1 MISTLKNNITLLK
14 IQRKSLQRSL
24 EMMDDNWGTYTNEAG
39 FKMADSKF
47 MKTLMDKEYICPF
60 SHPFNGG
67 AKPFLAEMYKV
78 MTEEMIKDIDKSVVV
93 SSHLIDQGT

>member
-1 MISTLKNNITLLK
+1 
-14 IQRKSLQRSL
+14 
-24 EMMDDNWGTYTNEAG
+24 
-39 FKMADSKF
+39 

-78 MTEEMIKDIDKSVVV
+78 MTEEMIKDIDYYIKE
-93 SSHLIDQGT
+93 LECKEDKA

>member
-1 MISTLKNNITLLK
+1 
-14 IQRKSLQRSL
+14 
-24 EMMDDNWGTYTNEAG
+24 
-39 FKMADSKF
+39 MADSKF

-78 MTEEMIKDIDKSVVV
+78 MTEEMIKDIDYYIKELEGAKS
-93 SSHLIDQGT
+93 SS